1 MKKQNAA
8 KRRRNAFFLNILW
21 LMIFSVSIN
30 PFSVHAAQVDHQ
42 AEAEARKLLPIQT
55 NEIENWPHGPEIG
68 ADAAILMDADTG
80 TILYAKNIYAQEY
93 PASITKLI
101 TSVLAVENSS
111 MNDIVTFSYDAVFSV
126 PYDGSKIGMDMG
138 QELTMEQALYGVLVG
153 SANEVANAV
162 AEHISGT
169 MDDFAVLMTE
179 HAALLGCVNTHFV
192 NANGLPDPDHYTCAY
207 DMALIAREFFSYE
220 ILCKMS
226 STYYYYIAPTDK
238 QPDEIEI
245 YSHNRLLANGR
256 YAYEY
261 LVGSKTGYTD
271 SARQTLVSCAERD
284 GMRLICVVMKEESP
298 YQFED
303 TVALFDYG
311 FQNFQ
316 RLNIAQYETTY
327 SIDDSDFFDT
337 TTDIFGSSQPIMSLD
352 TSDYVVIPVTIDF
365 EDLTCTLS
373 YNCEEE
379 DAIAKLSYSYHGQAV
394 GSTYIRLVQSTPN
407 TFTFDPPDTDTSLQE
422 IPDETS
428 AGDEE
433 QVIFINVKD
442 IILRVLG
449 IAAGAAV
456 LFYIISYL
464 RSYHFSEKRR
474 DRLRRKRRKKDMQ
487 AKRMASNTSHLNFR
501 QSHGKRTP
509 GSTAERQVSQ
519 PRRAPSSGR
528 RSGASRTSGRPA
540 SGYGNS
546 VGSSVMAGSSA
557 AKRPPNRFAGKRR
570 KRRPLRQRLAKWLRS
585 KKKR

>member
-1 MKKQNAA
+1 MKKQNVV
-8 KRRRNAFFLNILW
+8 KRRRNAFFLNILC
-21 LMIFSVSIN
+21 LIIFGVSIS
-30 PFSVHAAQVDHQ
+30 PFTVYADQVDHQ
-42 AEAEARKLLPIQT
+42 AEAEARKLLPVQT

-169 MDDFAVLMTE
+169 MDDFAVLMNE

-284 GMRLICVVMKEESP
+284 GMRLICVVLKEESP

-352 TSDYVVIPVTIDF
+352 TSDYVVIPAAIDF

-373 YNCEEE
+373 YDCEEE

-394 GSTYIRLVQSTPN
+394 GSTYIRLVQSASS
-407 TFTFDPPDTDTSLQE
+407 TFTFDPPDVELPSQE
-422 IPDETS
+422 IPAES
-428 AGDEE
+428 SPENEE
-433 QVIFINVKD
+433 QIIFINVKV
-442 IILRVLG
+442 IIFWVLG
-449 IAAGAAV
+449 IAVGAAV

-464 RSYHFSEKRR
+464 RSYHFSDKRR
-474 DRLRRKRRKKDMQ
+474 DKLRRKRRKKDMQ
-487 AKRMASNTSHLNFR
+487 AKRMASNTSHLDFR
-501 QSHGKRTP
+501 RSYGKRTP
-509 GSTAERQVSQ
+509 AAAEKPAPQ
-519 PRRAPSSGR
+519 PRRSPSSGR
-528 RSGASRTSGRPA
+528 RSGTNRTSGRPA

-546 VGSSVMAGSSA
+546 VGSSVMARSSA
-557 AKRPPNRFAGKRR
+557 TKRPPNRFAGKRR
-570 KRRPLRQRLAKWLRS
+570 KRRPLRQRLAKWLQS
-585 KKKR
+585 KKK